1 MSAIHFDYVIGVAAI
16 DIVILLAVSIRIV
29 AEMHRNRP
37 PHKQWRSPDDHQTL
51 TIDDRTWRAS
61 GPEGLG
67 YARHYSIDATLIW
80 SYKLPFFAL
89 YAP

>member
-1 MSAIHFDYVIGVAAI
+1 MPAIHFDYVIGVAAI
-16 DIVILLAVSIRIV
+16 DIVILLAVSIGIV

-61 GPEGLG
+61 GPEGPN
-67 YARHYSIDATLIW
+67 YAYHSSIDATPIW

-89 YAP
+89 YDP